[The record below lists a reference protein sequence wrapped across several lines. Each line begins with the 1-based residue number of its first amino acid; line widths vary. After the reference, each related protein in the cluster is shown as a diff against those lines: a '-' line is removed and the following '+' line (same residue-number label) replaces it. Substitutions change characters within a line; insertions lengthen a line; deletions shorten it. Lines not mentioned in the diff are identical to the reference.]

1 MDLVK
6 LNLNVEPRLYS
17 KHRKR
22 VNTSFIFL
30 RFFLWPGSF
39 RSAVLPV
46 RPGSA
51 ENESFD
57 WLSAKTTIDCEAP
70 IKE

>member
-1 MDLVK
+1 MDVVE
-6 LNLNVEPRLYS
+6 LNLGVESRLYP
-17 KHRKR
+17 KHLKR
-22 VNTSFIFL
+22 VNTSFIF
-30 RFFLWPGSF
+30 FTIYIPASF
-39 RSAVLPV
+39 RSAVPV

-57 WLSAKTTIDCEAP
+57 WLSAKTTIDCEAS

>member
-1 MDLVK
+1 MDVVE
-6 LNLNVEPRLYS
+6 LNLSVEPRLYP

-22 VNTSFIFL
+22 VNTSFIF
-30 RFFLWPGSF
+30 FTIFYPSSVSF
-39 RSAVLPV
+39 AVLPV
-46 RPGSA
+46 RPRSA
-51 ENESFD
+51 NNGSFD